1 MSVQQLQAR
10 LAGMVTNLPDVR
22 LVYLFGSRV
31 HEPVGPMSDYD
42 IAVLVARDADE
53 GPILAQLGHELAR
66 ALGTD
71 RIDVVSLRR
80 APIELAYAIIARG
93 EVLYQR
99 DVATRVEYEAGVMGR
114 YGDFLPVLCA
124 QREDILRG
132 DEHGHRVQ
140 RYRAALGRTERTIG
154 QIAAAAG
161 QTKDRV

>member
-1 MSVQQLQAR
+1 MSVQRLQAR
-10 LAGMVTNLPDVR
+10 LAGIVANLPDVR

-31 HEPVGPMSDYD
+31 HEPAGPMSDYD

-99 DVATRVEYEAGVMGR
+99 AASTSATASSPWKTPANPLSITPPA
-114 YGDFLPVLCA
+114 LPW
-124 QREDILRG
+124 RPSWR
-132 DEHGHRVQ
+132 RN
-140 RYRAALGRTERTIG
+140 RR
-154 QIAAAAG
+154 
-161 QTKDRV
+161 